1 MVKIRLDITAK
12 AFKSKRKGLLTFMF
26 LSRVCVN
33 ESSDDHKGLKQTF
46 PDHHNIVGGLCQSL
60 KNAADY
66 RLQILKEVE
75 ERLQNASIWGK
86 R

>member
-1 MVKIRLDITAK
+1 MVKINVDVTTKTVK
-12 AFKSKRKGLLTFMF
+12 ATGRGLLKFMF
-26 LSRVCVN
+26 QMRMHMN

-46 PDHHNIVGGLCQSL
+46 LDNSNIVNGLCQSL

-75 ERLQNASIWGK
+75 ERLRNTSIWRK
-86 R
+86 A

>member
-1 MVKIRLDITAK
+1 
-12 AFKSKRKGLLTFMF
+12 MF
-26 LSRVCVN
+26 PVRMYMN

-46 PDHHNIVGGLCQSL
+46 PDNSNIVNGLCQSL

-75 ERLQNASIWGK
+75 ERLRNTSIWRKG
-86 R
+86 